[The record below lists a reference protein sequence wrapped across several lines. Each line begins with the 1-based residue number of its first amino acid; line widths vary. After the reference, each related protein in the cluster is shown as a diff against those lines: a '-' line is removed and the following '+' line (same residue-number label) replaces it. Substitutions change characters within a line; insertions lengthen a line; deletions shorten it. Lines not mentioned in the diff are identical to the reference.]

1 MQESSMTKWF
11 GPVVLALALIFAIS
25 AIESAAA
32 GTSLMALR
40 QQATSQQ
47 AISQQSISQQAIS
60 DATDIGSRRQ
70 HRRLLHG
77 DATGPNYRPTYY
89 DRPQYYRP
97 YPYNVP
103 APFVFGFGFGP
114 WW

>member
-1 MQESSMTKWF
+1 MQESSMSKWF
-11 GPVVLALALIFAIS
+11 GPVVLALAPIFAIS
-25 AIESAAA
+25 AIEAAAA
-32 GTSLMALR
+32 GTSQVALR
-40 QQATSQQ
+40 QHGT
-47 AISQQSISQQAIS
+47 SQQAIS

-70 HRRLLHG
+70 HRRLLHR
-77 DATGPNYRPTYY
+77 DATGPYYRPTYY

>member
-1 MQESSMTKWF
+1 MSKWF
-11 GPVVLALALIFAIS
+11 GAVLLALTLMFVTVMFGIS
-25 AIESAAA
+25 AVEPTAAA
-32 GTSLMALR
+32 ASEATPR
-40 QQATSQQ
+40 QPATSQQ
-47 AISQQSISQQAIS
+47 ASS
-60 DATDIGSRRQ
+60 DATDISSRRRHQ
-70 HRRLLHG
+70 LHG
-77 DATGPNYRPTYY
+77 EAARPYYRPTYY

>member
-1 MQESSMTKWF
+1 MQESSMSKWF
-11 GPVVLALALIFAIS
+11 GLVVLALAPIFAIS
-25 AIESAAA
+25 AIEAAAA
-32 GTSLMALR
+32 GTSQAALR
-40 QQATSQQ
+40 QQPTSQP
-47 AISQQSISQQAIS
+47 ATSQQAIS

-70 HRRLLHG
+70 HRRLLHR
-77 DATGPNYRPTYY
+77 DATGPYYHPTYY

-114 WW
+114 

>member
-1 MQESSMTKWF
+1 MQESSMSKWF

-25 AIESAAA
+25 ALKAAAA
-32 GTSLMALR
+32 GTSQAALR

-47 AISQQSISQQAIS
+47 AISQEAIS

-77 DATGPNYRPTYY
+77 DATGPYYRPTYY

-103 APFVFGFGFGP
+103 APFVFGIGFGP

>member
-1 MQESSMTKWF
+1 MSKWF
-11 GPVVLALALIFAIS
+11 GPVALALTLFGIS
-25 AIESAAA
+25 AVEPAAA
-32 GTSLMALR
+32 GTSQATAR

-47 AISQQSISQQAIS
+47 ATSQQATSETTEIS
-60 DATDIGSRRQ
+60 SRRQ
-70 HRRLLHG
+70 HRLLLHHE
-77 DATGPNYRPTYY
+77 ATRPYYHPTYY